1 MGLELRDDKTRIT
14 HTLEGGKD
22 YQTGFDFLGFN
33 IRQYRT
39 PRRRINKTQRP
50 YKTHIKPSFEKVKGI
65 VKRLGDVIRQN
76 RSVSQLALI
85 EKLNPIIRGWANYN
99 RVGVAKEIFSYLDHI
114 LYLQLKRWAE
124 RRHPKKGKEWVKNR
138 YWHTVGQRNW
148 VFGVQQGGIVTVE
161 LATFTAV
168 PMIRHTKVVGEK
180 RFKYNTCLRFVVSLS
195 CLLALRSSTAVPE
208 LSDLA
213 LVEQLALEYAPSAT
227 LNYDRARDQMFG
239 IIDNQAGIVIDI
251 YASYPIRLTG
261 SVDPSQEADGL
272 GLNTEHTWPQSK
284 GADKVKGDIARAM
297 FYFYTIYR
305 DQADRVDPNYF
316 DM

>member
-1 MGLELRDDKTRIT
+1 VGLELRDDKTRIT

-22 YQTGFDFLGFN
+22 YQTRFDFLGFN

-124 RRHPKKGKEWVKNR
+124 RRHPKKGK
-138 YWHTVGQRNW
+138 
-148 VFGVQQGGIVTVE
+148 
-161 LATFTAV
+161 
-168 PMIRHTKVVGEK
+168 
-180 RFKYNTCLRFVVSLS
+180 
-195 CLLALRSSTAVPE
+195 
-208 LSDLA
+208 
-213 LVEQLALEYAPSAT
+213 
-227 LNYDRARDQMFG
+227 
-239 IIDNQAGIVIDI
+239 
-251 YASYPIRLTG
+251 
-261 SVDPSQEADGL
+261 
-272 GLNTEHTWPQSK
+272 
-284 GADKVKGDIARAM
+284 
-297 FYFYTIYR
+297 
-305 DQADRVDPNYF
+305 
-316 DM
+316 